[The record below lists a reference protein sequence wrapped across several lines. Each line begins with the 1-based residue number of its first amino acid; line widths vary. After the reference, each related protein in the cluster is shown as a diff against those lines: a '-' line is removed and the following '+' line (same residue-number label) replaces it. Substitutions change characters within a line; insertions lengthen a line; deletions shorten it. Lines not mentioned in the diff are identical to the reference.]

1 MDKPKKPPKIVEIYK
16 LLNNRYGNLNWWPAR
31 SPYEVMVGAVLTQ
44 NTNWSNVLK
53 ALANF
58 KEELSPEY
66 IETIPLDELKDII
79 RPAGFFNQKAV
90 YLKEITRWYK
100 QYNYSVTQVREKDR
114 TFLRQEILQVK
125 GVGRE
130 TADSILLYVF
140 GLPTF
145 VIDKY
150 TCRLLERLRYI
161 DLPKNYEGV
170 KKIFEDSLPQDVAL
184 FNNYHACIVI
194 NAKEHCKAKPNCSGC
209 PLEEV
214 CLYMQE
220 DKSHV

>member
-1 MDKPKKPPKIVEIYK
+1 MAVQRPTVAEIYNK
-16 LLNNRYGNLNWWPAR
+16 LSSRYGNLNWWPAR
-31 SPYEVMVGAVLTQ
+31 SAYEVMVGAVLTQ
-44 NTNWSNVLK
+44 NTNWSNVEK
-53 ALANF
+53 AIANF

-66 IETIPLDELKDII
+66 IENISLDELKDII

-100 QYNYSVTQVREKDR
+100 QYNYSVAQVREKDLA
-114 TFLRQEILQVK
+114 FLRKEILQVR

-130 TADSILLYVF
+130 TADSILLYAF

-150 TCRLLERLRYI
+150 TCRLLERLGYI
-161 DLPKNYEGV
+161 DLPNHYEGV
-170 KKIFEDSLPQDVAL
+170 KKIFEDGLPQDVAL

-194 NAKEHCKAKPNCSGC
+194 NAKEYCKAKPACVGC
-209 PLEEV
+209 PLAEI
-214 CLYMQE
+214 CLYR
-220 DKSHV
+220 KSEVV